1 MLPPRRRRPPV
12 LPPTRADDEIPRAGA
27 GPMVTGVLAVLAW
40 LGSILLAMVVS
51 VCLVLWLV

>member
-1 MLPPRRRRPPV
+1 
-12 LPPTRADDEIPRAGA
+12 
-27 GPMVTGVLAVLAW
+27 MVTGVLAVLAW